1 MAFFKQIIFPPL
13 PKIVS
18 PIKEIIS
25 FEKILD
31 LEYWFEYTGASTRF
45 MVNCPR
51 CEKTYCYSTITSHTL
66 IYDIE
71 LGIKEHP
78 KFFMNEWEINCPD
91 ASIHCE
97 LGNFRD
103 RYEI

>member
-18 PIKEIIS
+18 PMEEENIPLGEMLGLK
-25 FEKILD
+25 
-31 LEYWFEYTGASTRF
+31 YWFEYTGVSTRF
-45 MVNCPR
+45 MVQCPR
-51 CEKTYCYSTITSHTL
+51 CGKTYCYSTITSHTL
-66 IYDIE
+66 TYDIE

-78 KFFMNEWEINCPD
+78 KFFTNEWEINCPD

-97 LGNFRD
+97 MGNIFQ
-103 RYEI
+103 ELL